1 MVPLKTKRLRREA
14 EDYRKHVI
22 WCVMCRGK
30 HPYKAMP
37 ESTTCL
43 KHKPPTRRT
52 IARKL
57 MELSVLNQEG
67 GKSE

>member
-1 MVPLKTKRLRREA
+1 MLRAKVTKLQREA

-37 ESTTCL
+37 NSTTCL
-43 KHKPPTRRT
+43 RHKPPTRRD
-52 IARKL
+52 IMRKL
-57 MELSVLNQEG
+57 LELSELNQEG
-67 GKSE
+67 GNSE